1 VGLAALAAVL
11 VACSGGHTVQPS
23 AADRDCT
30 AVTQAANAI
39 QLLSGGSP
47 SAADVQRT
55 SAAASGL
62 TTAAANAT
70 TGVAAPAGQLAA
82 AARSYASALSAHN
95 VEGANIAGGLLR
107 QRAQAVANI
116 CKTQVLGAAPQP
128 PSN

>member
-1 VGLAALAAVL
+1 MGLAALAAVL
-11 VACSGGHTVQPS
+11 VGCGGAHTAQPS

-30 AVTQAANAI
+30 SVTQAANAI

-47 SAADVQRT
+47 SAADVQRN
-55 SAAASGL
+55 SAAASEL

-70 TGVAAPAGQLAA
+70 TGVASAAGQLAA
-82 AARSYASALSAHN
+82 AARSYASALTAHHAEAAN
-95 VEGANIAGGLLR
+95 VAGGVLR

-128 PSN
+128 PS